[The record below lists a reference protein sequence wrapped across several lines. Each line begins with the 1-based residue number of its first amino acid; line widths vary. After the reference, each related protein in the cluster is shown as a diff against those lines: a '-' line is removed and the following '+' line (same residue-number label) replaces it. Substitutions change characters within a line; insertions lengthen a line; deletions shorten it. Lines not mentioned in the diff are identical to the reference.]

1 MNRANNLEDIKRSLE
16 ENRVVLLYF
25 GAENCSVCEVL
36 RPKIEDSLKENFPKI
51 KSLFIEN
58 LIDIN
63 VEFGVF
69 SNPTII
75 LMIDKKEFKR
85 YGRNISLNI
94 FSSEIKRLYDMV
106 Y

>member
-1 MNRANNLEDIKRSLE
+1 MNRANSLEDIKKSLE
-16 ENRVVLLYF
+16 DNRVVLLYF
-25 GAENCSVCEVL
+25 GAKNCSVCEVL
-36 RPKIEDSLKENFPKI
+36 RPKIEDSLKDNFEKI
-51 KSLFIEN
+51 EALFIEN
-58 LIDIN
+58 LVEIN

-75 LMIDKKEFKR
+75 LLIDKKEFKR

-94 FSSEIKRLYDMV
+94 FNSEIKRLYDMV

>member
-1 MNRANNLEDIKRSLE
+1 MTRVNKLEDIKILLE
-16 ENRVVLLYF
+16 ENRFILLYF

-94 FSSEIKRLYDMV
+94 FNSEIKRLYDMV